1 MAKITREKFKTY
13 GNVFDEFTLRN
24 LFKLSSQGY
33 FEDILSPIALGKES
47 NVFSAIRKDG
57 KKVIVKIYRLENCDF
72 NNMYYY
78 IKADNRYTNISKSR
92 RNVIFAWT
100 QREFRNLHKARDLG
114 VNVPTPLHFM
124 HNILIEEFIG
134 DNNAAPKLKDAIP
147 SDIKDFFDKLIN
159 EMRKLHKGGLVH
171 GDLSSFN
178 ILNFKEKPC
187 LIDFSQATETKSQ
200 NYEELL
206 KRDIKN
212 IHSFFKKYKLVVNED
227 EIYEMIVKT

>member
-1 MAKITREKFKTY
+1 MSKITREKFKTY

-33 FEDILSPIALGKES
+33 FEDILTPIALGKES

-72 NNMYYY
+72 NKMYQY
-78 IKADNRYTNISKSR
+78 IKSDNRYSNISRSR

-114 VNVPTPLHFM
+114 VNVPIPLHFM

-134 DNNAAPKLKDAIP
+134 DDNPAPRLKDLYPKNIN
-147 SDIKDFFDKLIN
+147 DFFKKLMI
-159 EMRKLHKGGLVH
+159 EMKKMHKGGLVH

-178 ILNFKEKPC
+178 ILNWRDKPII
-187 LIDFSQATETKSQ
+187 IDFSQSTEKNSS

-206 KRDIKN
+206 KRDIVN
-212 IHSFFKKYKLVVNED
+212 VCSFFKKVKFNVTED
-227 EIYEMIVKT
+227 EIYDILNKK